1 MHGSDIMNKQQYG
14 TLDLFRL
21 LAAVMVMAIHTA
33 PLESVNSELDYI
45 FGIIIPRVA
54 VPFFFMVSGQFT
66 DFSRFFAVR
75 KQLLKLSQS
84 VEKPHFRQGSGV

>member
-1 MHGSDIMNKQQYG
+1 MNKQQYG

-54 VPFFFMVSGQFT
+54 VPFFFMVVIFLNPA
-66 DFSRFFAVR
+66 FFF
-75 KQLLKLSQS
+75 
-84 VEKPHFRQGSGV
+84 VERYTS